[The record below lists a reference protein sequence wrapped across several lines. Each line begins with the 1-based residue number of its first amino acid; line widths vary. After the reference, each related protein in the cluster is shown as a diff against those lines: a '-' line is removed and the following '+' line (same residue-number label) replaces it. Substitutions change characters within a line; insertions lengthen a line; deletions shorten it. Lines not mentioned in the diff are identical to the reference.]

1 VLAARYLLS
10 CVDYSPL
17 ASTPVVEEAVI
28 EVTPIER
35 KEVSREVVKQIEV
48 FAKGGGKTSKP
59 DLDSFIEALKLC
71 GFNVEYGSNWILKIN
86 SALYSYEISK
96 AFFKEAQFGN
106 KLYIRNPY
114 SSDDELYFQAK
125 NLQEL
130 IDKKLICLS
139 SNSEHIVGTI
149 EVASM
154 SEIEHGA
161 NLESILVD
169 KANFIVPTLI
179 ITAPNGAKFEAKLRS
194 DYLFICPTAWKFL
207 YQNDLDKAAKKII
220 EEGIDEPLSDKEIL
234 EMSRAGMCPVC
245 LRYIERRDDGAIMR
259 HGWRSRMYSQV
270 EPPCFGWKK
279 PPWEKSPLGAIQ
291 YLELIKNQHIPSL
304 QKELHII
311 TEQPPSQYP
320 NREWLRHTQQ
330 YRHAWKIKQF
340 WIRDSEDHKKWEA
353 EYKGHI
359 AEVKSEI
366 TYAESIIPVI
376 KKRIA
381 EWKEQPF
388 WFEVNAEKIKQAA
401 QNIRVGK
408 GGRI

>member
-1 VLAARYLLS
+1 MLAEETI
-10 CVDYSPL
+10 VE
-17 ASTPVVEEAVI
+17 STPI
-28 EVTPIER
+28 DR
-35 KEVSREVVKQIEV
+35 KEVSKEVLKQIEV

-71 GFNVEYGSNWILKIN
+71 GFNVEYGNNWILKLT

-106 KLYIRNPY
+106 TLYIRYSY

-179 ITAPNGAKFEAKLRS
+179 IIAPNGAKFEAKSRS

-207 YQNDLDKAAKKII
+207 YQNGLEEAAKKVI
-220 EEGIDEPLSDKEIL
+220 EEGIDKPLSDKEIL

-270 EPPCFGWKK
+270 EPPCFGWRK

-291 YLELIKNQHIPSL
+291 YLEFIKNQHIPSL

-311 TEQPPSQYP
+311 TEQPPSQYT
-320 NREWLRHTQQ
+320 NKEWLRHTQQ
-330 YRHAWKIKQF
+330 YRHAWKIKQY

-366 TYAESIIPVI
+366 AYAESIIPVL

-388 WFEVNAEKIKQAA
+388 WFEINAEKIKQAA
-401 QNIRVGK
+401 QNISVGK